1 MEVRRENRRANYRE
15 KGPARYDVPCF
26 TSVGSRPIE
35 PYKAMISAALF
46 CRGWLLLSK
55 LKALLRKAAERTV
68 ERLWTAIGEI
78 LTEFTPT
85 QCATFFA
92 KAGYDPD

>member
-1 MEVRRENRRANYRE
+1 MFHLGRL
-15 KGPARYDVPCF
+15 
-26 TSVGSRPIE
+26 
-35 PYKAMISAALF
+35 AADRTLQ
-46 CRGWLLLSK
+46 GHDIGG
-55 LKALLRKAAERTV
+55 ALLPRVAASLQTV

-85 QCATFFA
+85 QCANFFA